1 MYAGNAA
8 LKASGP
14 LSVAVP
20 GELAGLTLAWS
31 KYGKLPWKRL
41 VAPAAVIAMKGFK
54 ISPYLHMQMVSA
66 KSGIM
71 ADEGLRSVF
80 TSNGSLL
87 KLGGVCH
94 NKELAKTL
102 GLISRIGMKAFYNGS
117 IGANL
122 VKDVEK
128 GGGILT
134 REDLQN
140 YSVKMRKP
148 LRRAVM
154 GVDIL
159 GMPPPSS
166 GGPSMALVCVHESW
180 FLIFIS

>member
-8 LKASGP
+8 QKASGP
-14 LSVAVP
+14 LSIAVP

-31 KYGKLPWKRL
+31 KYGKLPWRRL
-41 VAPAAVIAMKGFK
+41 VAPAARIAIKGFK
-54 ISPYLHMQMVSA
+54 ISPYLHMQMVNAESSI
-66 KSGIM
+66 K
-71 ADEGLRSVF
+71 ADEGLHSVF

-87 KLGGVCH
+87 EQGSVCH
-94 NKELAKTL
+94 NMELAKTL
-102 GLISRIGMKAFYNGS
+102 NVISEIGTKAFYNGS
-117 IGANL
+117 IGENL

-134 REDLQN
+134 MEDLQN
-140 YSVKMRKP
+140 YSVKLRKP

-166 GGPSMALVCVHESW
+166 GGASMMLVCQQES
-180 FLIFIS
+180 

>member
-54 ISPYLHMQMVSA
+54 ISPYLHMQMVTA

-87 KLGGVCH
+87 KQGGVCH

-102 GLISRIGMKAFYNGS
+102 VVISRIGMKALYNGS

-134 REDLQN
+134 MEDLQN

-148 LRRAVM
+148 LRKDVM
-154 GVDIL
+154 GVDML

-166 GGPSMALVCVHESW
+166 GGASMALVCVHESW